1 MNNNNMIYL
10 PSDFINNNYQY
21 FFNSHDVV
29 VYTNN
34 NCYQNYNTTYCD
46 CYRIQTDNHY
56 LHSDS
61 YSCSYNTNYPINK
74 NNLTDDFY
82 YRNDIMDICVVV
94 LIILLVGFGLPIKLF
109 SRFFR
114 RLH

>member
-1 MNNNNMIYL
+1 MANKIYIPREVMNNQWSYWFNN
-10 PSDFINNNYQY
+10 
-21 FFNSHDVV
+21 HDII

-34 NCYQNYNTTYCD
+34 NCYYNYNNQYCD

-56 LHSDS
+56 LYSNT
-61 YSCSYNTNYPINK
+61 YSCSNNNVNYTISY

-82 YRNDIMDICVVV
+82 YRNDIADICLVIF
-94 LIILLVGFGLPIKLF
+94 IILLVGFGLPIALF

>member
-1 MNNNNMIYL
+1 MANKIYIPREVMNNQWSYWFNN
-10 PSDFINNNYQY
+10 
-21 FFNSHDVV
+21 HDII

-34 NCYQNYNTTYCD
+34 NVNYT
-46 CYRIQTDNHY
+46 I
-56 LHSDS
+56 S
-61 YSCSYNTNYPINK
+61 Y

-82 YRNDIMDICVVV
+82 YRNDIADICLVIF
-94 LIILLVGFGLPIKLF
+94 IILLVGFGLPIALF